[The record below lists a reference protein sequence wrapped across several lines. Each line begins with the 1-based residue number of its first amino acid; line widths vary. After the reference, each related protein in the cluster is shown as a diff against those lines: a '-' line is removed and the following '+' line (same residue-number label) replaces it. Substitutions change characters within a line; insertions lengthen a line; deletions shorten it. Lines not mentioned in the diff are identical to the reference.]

1 MKSPILDESP
11 KSGPTQPSEARQVRV
26 GEEFTVTRSANGST
40 GYQWTLDAH
49 WQRSGIVTLA
59 RHHVEPGDPERPG
72 SPGREQWT
80 FRALAAG
87 EVTLR
92 FTHARAWEPSSGS
105 TDELRVTVS

>member
-1 MKSPILDESP
+1 MKSPLLDESP

-26 GEEFTVTRSANGST
+26 GEEFTVTRSSNPST
-40 GYQWTLDAH
+40 GYQWTLDAR
-49 WQRSGIVTLA
+49 WQHSGIVTLA
-59 RHHVEPGDPERPG
+59 GHHVEPGNGVPG
-72 SPGREQWT
+72 NPGREQWT

-92 FTHARAWEPSSGS
+92 FTHARSWEPNSGS